1 MQLTPHIGVNVVFD
15 FVTRP
20 KALGLGRD
28 NHELLTAL
36 MPWLPPLPGFG
47 ILPAFRTWPRASS
60 RPGLDMLATIP
71 AVEGRLQ
78 TVSGTVEFIWETE
91 QELLVNL
98 EPDRPGA
105 PHTFEVGGSLR
116 ERLADVL
123 AEGDKVEVDFVAIS
137 HEVVDPDSGATD
149 SLRPDVRDVR
159 VLRHR

>member
-1 MQLTPHIGVNVVFD
+1 
-15 FVTRP
+15 
-20 KALGLGRD
+20 
-28 NHELLTAL
+28 
-36 MPWLPPLPGFG
+36 
-47 ILPAFRTWPRASS
+47 
-60 RPGLDMLATIP
+60 MLATIP